1 MIKILSIW
9 FLMNLSWGVRL
20 FFEKDSEFDE
30 LIAASAVSF
39 FAILLLEIPCGCKM
53 VRRLFALG
61 VLGIY
66 LFFQFCYDVYFIVT
80 GKNLDFQ
87 MLNNFDVGV
96 GFLLFGKWIVG
107 GLFVYAVLFLM
118 IAFVCFVVKDEKENR
133 QSVKTYLIAMAVFG
147 AVSVYFTPVFS
158 PFMQKMRRTP
168 DIYPEIVFKNAGIKL
183 SGVTKEKVIAAPGKN
198 LVVIFMESIE
208 NTFTDPAMLP
218 GLTPNLDA
226 LAGEGISF
234 TGISNGLN
242 ADDTFS
248 AVYSVFMGLPLLPEQ
263 IISSLLWEGGLQDR
277 YGGNLPSL
285 PFILHKA
292 GYRQV
297 FLQGPSLKF
306 AGMNMLA
313 QRERIDLACSYE
325 NSGKTSEPGSW
336 GCSDRQL
343 FEWGA
348 SHFEKLSSGGKPFAL
363 YLTTVDTHLPAG
375 FIYEDGET
383 YPWKNEKEK
392 RFLSAVR
399 TTDREIGKFIA
410 GLRKSKAWEN
420 TVVVLMTDHLLH
432 SSNVD
437 SLLAGNKK
445 RRHVGIVLN
454 AGRSGVVDTPGAT
467 SDWAP
472 TLLALS
478 GVKHNHTFPVGE
490 NLLEKT
496 NPERLSK
503 SQKQKD
509 LIFCFLAKHEIPS
522 QKTPITLTDAPRWAL
537 KYNGRTFPFYRNHE
551 TYSQDK
557 TGITFIPL
565 NMNREPE
572 SFISGDRQLAD
583 HIIRNKEFLA
593 VGYTNG
599 NIRKLFS
606 DVELPPD
613 QWCLAYF
620 VGNERKYVC
629 AADLRKLELQW

>member
-1 MIKILSIW
+1 MVKILSIL
-9 FLMNLSWGVRL
+9 FLMNLSWGIRL
-20 FFEKDSEFDE
+20 FFEKDSGFDE
-30 LIAASAVSF
+30 LIAVSAVSF
-39 FAILLLEIPCGCKM
+39 FAVILSEFPFGRKI
-53 VRRLFALG
+53 VWRLISLG
-61 VLGIY
+61 VLGFY
-66 LFFQFCYDVYFIVT
+66 LFFQFCYDVYFIVS

-87 MLNNFDVGV
+87 MLNNFDVRV

-107 GLFVYAVLFLM
+107 GLLLYVVIFLL
-118 IAFVCFVVKDEKENR
+118 IACVCFVVNDGKSKK
-133 QSVKTYLIAMAVFG
+133 QSVKLSLVSMAFFV
-147 AVSVYFTPVFS
+147 AVAIYFTPVFS
-158 PFMQKMRRTP
+158 PFMQKIRRTP
-168 DIYPEIVFKNAGIKL
+168 DIYPEIVFRNAGIKL
-183 SGVTKEKVIAAPGKN
+183 SGVKKNEVIATPGKN
-198 LVVIFMESIE
+198 LVVIFMESLE
-208 NTFTDPAMLP
+208 NTFTDSTTLP
-218 GLTPNLDA
+218 GLTPNLNA
-226 LAGEGISF
+226 LAKEGISF

-248 AVYSVFMGLPLLPEQ
+248 ALYSVFMGLPLLPEQ
-263 IISSLLWEGGLQDR
+263 LISSLLWEGGLQDR

-306 AGMNMLA
+306 AGMNMFT
-313 QRERIDLACSYE
+313 QRELIDIACSYE
-325 NSGKTSEPGSW
+325 SSGKTPEPDSW

-343 FEWGA
+343 FEWGT
-348 SHFEKLSSGGKPFAL
+348 SHFEKLSSCGKPFAL

-375 FIYEDGET
+375 FLYKDSET

-420 TVVVLMTDHLLH
+420 TVVVMMTDHLLH
-432 SSNVD
+432 SSSVD
-437 SLLAGNKK
+437 SILAGNKK

-454 AGRSGVVDTPGAT
+454 AGRSGAVNTPGAT

-472 TLLALS
+472 TILALS

-522 QKTPITLTDAPRWAL
+522 GKTPITVTDAPRWAL
-537 KYNGRTFPFYRNHE
+537 KYNGRTFPFYKDHE
-551 TYSQDK
+551 SYSQDRHS
-557 TGITFIPL
+557 ITFIPL

-583 HIIRNKEFLA
+583 HVIKNKEFLA

-599 NIRKLFS
+599 SIRNLFS
-606 DVELPPD
+606 DIALPKD

-620 VGNERKYVC
+620 VGNERKYAC
-629 AADLRKLELQW
+629 AADIRQLELNW

>member
-1 MIKILSIW
+1 M
-9 FLMNLSWGVRL
+9 
-20 FFEKDSEFDE
+20 
-30 LIAASAVSF
+30 
-39 FAILLLEIPCGCKM
+39 
-53 VRRLFALG
+53 
-61 VLGIY
+61 
-66 LFFQFCYDVYFIVT
+66 
-80 GKNLDFQ
+80 
-87 MLNNFDVGV
+87 
-96 GFLLFGKWIVG
+96 
-107 GLFVYAVLFLM
+107 
-118 IAFVCFVVKDEKENR
+118 
-133 QSVKTYLIAMAVFG
+133 
-147 AVSVYFTPVFS
+147 
-158 PFMQKMRRTP
+158 
-168 DIYPEIVFKNAGIKL
+168 
-183 SGVTKEKVIAAPGKN
+183 
-198 LVVIFMESIE
+198 
-208 NTFTDPAMLP
+208 
-218 GLTPNLDA
+218 
-226 LAGEGISF
+226 
-234 TGISNGLN
+234 
-242 ADDTFS
+242 
-248 AVYSVFMGLPLLPEQ
+248 
-263 IISSLLWEGGLQDR
+263 
-277 YGGNLPSL
+277 
-285 PFILHKA
+285 
-292 GYRQV
+292 
-297 FLQGPSLKF
+297 
-306 AGMNMLA
+306 
-313 QRERIDLACSYE
+313 
-325 NSGKTSEPGSW
+325 SEPGSW

-454 AGRSGVVDTPGAT
+454 AGRSGVVDAPGAT

-583 HIIRNKEFLA
+583 HAIKNKEFLA